1 MKDSLDFK
9 KKLMLLYFIFI
20 FNVCNSNNIDY
31 NVSLVREKY
40 KSVSFKISNVIDFPQ
55 SHELVV
61 AYE

>member
-1 MKDSLDFK
+1 MKHSLDLK
-9 KKLMLLYFIFI
+9 QLMLFYLFFFY
-20 FNVCNSNNIDY
+20 VCNSNNLDY

-40 KSVSFKISNVIDFPQ
+40 KSVSFKTSNVIDFPQ